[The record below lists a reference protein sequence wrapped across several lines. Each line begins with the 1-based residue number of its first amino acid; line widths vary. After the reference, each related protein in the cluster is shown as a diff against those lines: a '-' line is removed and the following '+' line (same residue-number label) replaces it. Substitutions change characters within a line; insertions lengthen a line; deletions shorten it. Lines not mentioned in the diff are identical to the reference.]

1 MYCASYA
8 LVTLADLIGEVW
20 RRARRK

>member
-8 LVTLADLIGEVW
+8 LPDYHA
-20 RRARRK
+20 